1 MLIAQS
7 GHYFHHVKQY
17 DPHLDYV
24 CPQCELP
31 VITENNEFR
40 HFISNPKCGLKSE
53 SELHLI
59 TKKIINTYGVIT
71 HPNSKMKHALQS
83 VELEKSKS
91 MFYFDIFAI
100 QTDDRPIIIEINYQS
115 PITDTKQHYIQNQNI
130 DALEIDISKGY
141 NSDNIVEYVLN
152 SAPRKWIWKSNFPK
166 PVITEPDIS
175 RPHEIEHPIYTR
187 TFLKN
192 YIYTLRSTYPNLD
205 QETFQGTIQKQH
217 RITGLPKS
225 IRYVLNCETLYRGL
239 VKHICVLPS
248 EYSFIKKDVCKTVS
262 FRLSCDPNRFIYNP
276 ITKRSLF
283 LPIAKQI
290 TPTELG

>member
-1 MLIAQS
+1 
-7 GHYFHHVKQY
+7 
-17 DPHLDYV
+17 
-24 CPQCELP
+24 
-31 VITENNEFR
+31 
-40 HFISNPKCGLKSE
+40 
-53 SELHLI
+53 
-59 TKKIINTYGVIT
+59 
-71 HPNSKMKHALQS
+71 MKHALQS